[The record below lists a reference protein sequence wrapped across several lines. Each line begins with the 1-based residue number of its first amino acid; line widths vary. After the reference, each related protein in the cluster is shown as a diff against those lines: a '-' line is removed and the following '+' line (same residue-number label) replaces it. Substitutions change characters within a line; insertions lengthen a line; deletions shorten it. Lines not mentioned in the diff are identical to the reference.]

1 MDSIKEYPEG
11 ETWKLNSK
19 NMPVVTR
26 TTHIGIMRSST
37 NQEMKNVEANI
48 QKASLTIYSLMGTGL
63 NGENGLDP
71 ETAISLLQT
80 YVIPVLFYGL
90 EVILPTGKALDT
102 LEIQYK
108 KLLQ

>member
-48 QKASLTIYSLMGTGL
+48 QKTSLTIYSLMGTGL

-71 ETAISLLQT
+71 VTAISLLQT